1 MSNGIRSKSKFPD
14 DVKDLSYLK
23 PRKFRHYL
31 TLAELC
37 AWLDRQGE
45 KRHKTS
51 IMKLEAE
58 GKIPMAAR
66 AQCGQLE
73 IRLWSPVQA
82 EEILRLL
89 KTTIHPGRPA
99 GRSNRRRRRRR

>member
-1 MSNGIRSKSKFPD
+1 MPD
-14 DVKDLSYLK
+14 TVKDLSYLK
-23 PRKFRHYL
+23 PRNYRHYL

-37 AWLDRQGE
+37 AWLDTQGE

-58 GKIPMAAR
+58 GKIPRAAR

-82 EEILRLL
+82 EEILKLL
-89 KTTIHPGRPA
+89 KTTIHPGRPPSRN
-99 GRSNRRRRRRR
+99 GRRRRRR